1 MAAGFVRVMSGA
13 GAFRP
18 GLPTYP
24 IHGLPTRLPSFKGAG
39 LTIDEELSQLE
50 DSLRRLKVEYD
61 IYFSGGAKKPPT
73 DIDWRVRA
81 IMKKYSDGRR
91 LSYTQRFRYNTLANR
106 YAIFNDLWR
115 QKLKIKEEGY
125 RRPQD
130 AVLSIAG
137 LRDEEAHAEALAHH
151 HHQPKPFSV
160 RCSDPDAELDSIKTL
175 FQVMVEARE
184 KAGAPTSAGFDS
196 FRNFVRQ
203 KTNQIRQEH
212 GCPAVEYSVEIDRGQ
227 VRLKAKPRRD

>member
-1 MAAGFVRVMSGA
+1 MTV
-13 GAFRP
+13 
-18 GLPTYP
+18 
-24 IHGLPTRLPSFKGAG
+24 
-39 LTIDEELSQLE
+39 DEELTQLE
-50 DSLRRLKVEYD
+50 ESLRRLKVEYD
-61 IYFSGGAKKPPT
+61 VYFSGGSKKPPT
-73 DIDWRVRA
+73 DVDWRVRS

-91 LSYTQRFRYNTLANR
+91 MNFNQRFRYNSLANR

-151 HHQPKPFSV
+151 HPHHQPFSV
-160 RCSDPDAELDSIKTL
+160 RCSDPDAEVDKIKTL
-175 FQVMVEARE
+175 FKAMVEARE

-203 KTNQIRQEH
+203 KTSQIRQEH
-212 GCPAVEYSVEIDRGQ
+212 GCAAVEYSVEIDRGQ

>member
-1 MAAGFVRVMSGA
+1 MTVDDE
-13 GAFRP
+13 
-18 GLPTYP
+18 
-24 IHGLPTRLPSFKGAG
+24 
-39 LTIDEELSQLE
+39 LTLLEEN
-50 DSLRRLKVEYD
+50 LRRLKVEYD
-61 IYFSGGAKKPPT
+61 VYFSGGSKKPPT
-73 DIDWRVRA
+73 DVDWRVRS

-91 LSYTQRFRYNTLANR
+91 MNFTQRFRYNSLANR

-115 QKLKIKEEGY
+115 QKIKIKEEGY

-137 LRDEEAHAEALAHH
+137 LRAEDEHAQAIEQHH
-151 HHQPKPFSV
+151 HPYHLKPFSV
-160 RCSDPDAELDSIKTL
+160 RCSDPDAEVENIKTL
-175 FQVMVEARE
+175 FNAMVEARE

-203 KTNQIRQEH
+203 KTSQIRQEH
-212 GCPAVEYSVEIDRGQ
+212 GCSAVEYSVEIDRGQ